1 MKKMLSLLLIINC
14 FAFAIA
20 QNQNPEIHFTWNK
33 QLLPVYQQSINKLV
47 FQLKNCPEAHSLI
60 IENDI
65 KTIPFV
71 SGSVKTNPKSN
82 EYSFEVILKK
92 NIDISELKLFFA
104 SIHFTEFYFNTN
116 KVYVSDLLT
125 SDEIHAKQILAS
137 QENYPVNN
145 NAVISASEQKEFDL
159 NNIRTKLN
167 SLYNDDYPKYLF
179 SGNISVLKD
188 RMQTLTDSK

>member
-1 MKKMLSLLLIINC
+1 MKKILSLLLIINC

-20 QNQNPEIHFTWNK
+20 QNQSPEIHFTWNK
-33 QLLPVYQQSINKLV
+33 QLFPVYQQSINKLV

-65 KTIPFV
+65 RSVPFV
-71 SGSVKTNPKSN
+71 SACIKTNPKSN
-82 EYSFEVILKK
+82 EYSIEVSLKK
-92 NIDISELKLFFA
+92 NIDISELKQFFI

-125 SDEIHAKQILAS
+125 MEEVLAKQAQAS
-137 QENYPVNN
+137 QENYP
-145 NAVISASEQKEFDL
+145 AIDKTVIPASEQKEYDM
-159 NNIRTKLN
+159 NNIRAKLN

-179 SGNISVLKD
+179 SGNISALKD
-188 RMQTLTDSK
+188 RLQFLTDSK